1 VNAIETDGL
10 TKRYKGS
17 RRKPGTL
24 AVDNLS
30 FQVQEGEIFGFLGP
44 NGAGKTTTIYV
55 LLGLLRP
62 TSGGGRLLGLPFGE
76 PDALR
81 RVGFLPEYVNLH
93 DYYTA
98 DGMLN
103 YYAKLSNLD
112 HEKARERVHFV
123 LERLGMADLCNKRI
137 SRMSR
142 GQVQRLGLAQAFLG
156 DPDLII
162 LDEPTSSLD
171 PVGRKEVKD
180 MLLELRAE
188 GKTIIISSHI
198 LSDIEALCDRV
209 GILRNGQLVTI
220 GKLDDLLKT
229 EDSVRI
235 TTEKLPAEAVQ
246 EIEKLGGIVTGSPT
260 VFEIDLPDKEKQ
272 YDVMAVLQKNDCPL
286 HSVASRKASLEDLFF
301 DLMKGEQA
309 Q

>member
-1 VNAIETDGL
+1 MNAIETDGL

-24 AVDNLS
+24 AVDNLT
-30 FQVQEGEIFGFLGP
+30 FEVQEGEIFGFLGP

-62 TSGGGRLLGLPFGE
+62 TSGGGRVLGLPFGE

-103 YYAKLSNLD
+103 YYARLSRLN
-112 HEKARERVHFV
+112 HEKERVHFV
-123 LERLGMADLCNKRI
+123 LERLGMADLCNKKI
-137 SRMSR
+137 SKMSR
-142 GQVQRLGLAQAFLG
+142 GQIQRLGLAQAFLG
-156 DPDLII
+156 DPDLIL

-180 MLLELRAE
+180 MLLELKAQ

-209 GILRNGQLVTI
+209 GILRNGRLVAS

-229 EDSVRI
+229 GDGVRI
-235 TTEKLPAEAVQ
+235 TTEKLPQEAVQ

-260 VFEIDLPDKEKQ
+260 IFEIDLPDKEKQ

>member
-1 VNAIETDGL
+1 MNAIETSGL

-17 RRKPGTL
+17 RRRPGTL

-30 FQVQEGEIFGFLGP
+30 FAVQEGEIFGFLGP
-44 NGAGKTTTIYV
+44 NGAGKTTTIYTI
-55 LLGLLRP
+55 LGLLHP
-62 TSGGGRLLGLPFGE
+62 TSGGGQVLGLPFGE

-93 DYYTA
+93 DYYTP

-103 YYAKLSNLD
+103 YYAKLSNID
-112 HEKARERVHFV
+112 HEKARERVSFV
-123 LERLGMADLCNKRI
+123 LERLSMTELCNKRI

-142 GQVQRLGLAQAFLG
+142 GQIQRLGLAQAFLG

-180 MLLELRAE
+180 MLLEMKAQ

-198 LSDIEALCDRV
+198 LSDIETLCDRV
-209 GILRNGQLVTI
+209 GIMRKGQLVTI

-229 EDSVRI
+229 GETVRI
-235 TTEKLPAEAVQ
+235 TTEKLPAEAVK
-246 EIEKLGGIVTGSPT
+246 EIEALGGVVTGSPT
-260 VFEIDLPDKEKQ
+260 IFEIDLPTPERQ
-272 YDVMAVLQKNDCPL
+272 YDVMAVLQKSNCPL
-286 HSVASRKASLEDLFF
+286 RSVAAGKASLEDLFF
-301 DLMKGEQA
+301 DIMKGEQA
-309 Q
+309 K